1 MKKFPWLS
9 KGKDK
14 GEMKLGFIGAGNMGS
29 AIIGGAVTSGI
40 VKGSDVI
47 VADRDSQ
54 KLDVLKAKYGI
65 STTADNTACTACDIV
80 FLCVKPNILAD
91 VITGIADK
99 INTDTVFVSIA
110 AGQSTEKIEKAFGNP
125 SVKVVRVMPNTPALV
140 GEGMSAVCA
149 NGNVTSD
156 EVRAV
161 LEILRSFGRAEVV
174 SESLMDT
181 VTAVSGSSPAY
192 VFMFIEAMA
201 DAAVKGG
208 MTRDMAY
215 TFAAQ
220 SVLGSAKM
228 VLETGM
234 HPGALKDM
242 VCSPGGTTIDA
253 VAVLEDEGMRNA
265 VIKAMEA
272 CIKKS
277 KSM

>member
-1 MKKFPWLS
+1 
-9 KGKDK
+9 
-14 GEMKLGFIGAGNMGS
+14 MKLGFIGAGNMGS
-29 AIIGGAVTSGI
+29 AIIGGAVLSGV
-40 VKGSDVI
+40 VKGTDITVS
-47 VADRDSQ
+47 DRDVQ
-54 KLDVLKAKYGI
+54 KLDVLKEKYGV
-65 STTADNTACTACDIV
+65 STADNAVCSTCDIV
-80 FLCVKPNILAD
+80 FLCVKPNVLAD
-91 VITGIADK
+91 VIAGIKDNIGK
-99 INTDTVFVSIA
+99 ETVFVSIA

-125 SVKVVRVMPNTPALV
+125 AIKVVRVMPNTPALV

-149 NGNVTSD
+149 NANVMEKEIQT
-156 EVRAV
+156 V

-234 HPGALKDM
+234 HPGVLKDM

-272 CIKKS
+272 CIEKS

>member
-1 MKKFPWLS
+1 
-9 KGKDK
+9 
-14 GEMKLGFIGAGNMGS
+14 MKLGFIGAGNMGS
-29 AIIGGAVTSGI
+29 AIIGGAISAGVVNGDDIMVS
-40 VKGSDVI
+40 
-47 VADRDSQ
+47 DRDNA
-54 KLDVLKAKYGI
+54 KLDALKEKYGVNV
-65 STTADNTACTACDIV
+65 TKKNTDCLACDIV
-80 FLCVKPNILAD
+80 FLCVKPNILCD
-91 VITGIADK
+91 VIKEISKYAD
-99 INTDTVFVSIA
+99 DETVFVSIA
-110 AGQSTEKIEKAFGNP
+110 AGQSTEKIGELFDLYT
-125 SVKVVRVMPNTPALV
+125 VKVVRVMPNTPALV
-140 GEGMSAVCA
+140 GEGMSAVSP
-149 NGNVTSD
+149 NRFVTND
-156 EVRAV
+156 ELGKV
-161 LEILRSFGRAEVV
+161 LDILRSFGKAEVV

-220 SVLGSAKM
+220 AVLGSAKM

-253 VAVLEDEGMRNA
+253 VAVLENEGMRNA
-265 VIKAMEA
+265 VMKAMDA

>member
-1 MKKFPWLS
+1 
-9 KGKDK
+9 
-14 GEMKLGFIGAGNMGS
+14 MKLGFIGAGNMGS
-29 AIIGGAVTSGI
+29 AIIGGAVASGI
-40 VKGSDVI
+40 VKGSDITVS
-47 VADRDSQ
+47 DRDAD
-54 KLDVLKAKYGI
+54 KLNALNEKYGVNM
-65 STTADNTACTACDIV
+65 ADNDTCAVCDIV
-80 FLCVKPNILAD
+80 FLCVKPNVLAD
-91 VITGIADK
+91 VIAGIKDK
-99 INTDTVFVSIA
+99 ACKETVFVSIA
-110 AGQSTEKIEKAFGNP
+110 AGQSIEKIENAFEDRQ
-125 SVKVVRVMPNTPALV
+125 VKVVRVMPNTPALV
-140 GEGMSAVCA
+140 GEGMSAVCT
-149 NGNVTSD
+149 NKNVSENDT
-156 EVRAV
+156 ENV
-161 LEILRSFGRAEVV
+161 LSILRSFGKAEVV
-174 SESLMDT
+174 SETLMDT

-228 VLETGM
+228 VLETGT

-253 VAVLEDEGMRNA
+253 VAVLEKEGMRNA
-265 VIKAMEA
+265 VIKAMDA

>member
-1 MKKFPWLS
+1 
-9 KGKDK
+9 
-14 GEMKLGFIGAGNMGS
+14 MKLGFIGAGNMGS
-29 AIIGGAVTSGI
+29 AIIGGVLASKMIDGRDITVFDKDAAKVKDLSG
-40 VKGSDVI
+40 
-47 VADRDSQ
+47 
-54 KLDVLKAKYGI
+54 KYGVNVASN
-65 STTADNTACTACDIV
+65 STECTECDIV
-80 FLCVKPNILAD
+80 FLCVKPNVLD
-91 VITGIADK
+91 SVIKEISSYV
-99 INTDTVFVSIA
+99 NENTVFVSIA
-110 AGQSTEKIEKAFGNP
+110 AGQSIAKITESFNNSKVKI
-125 SVKVVRVMPNTPALV
+125 VRVMPNTPALV
-140 GEGMSAVCA
+140 GEGMSAVCV
-149 NGNVTSD
+149 NENVGSTELRS
-156 EVRAV
+156 V
-161 LEILRSFGRAEVV
+161 LDILRCFGRAEVV
-174 SESLMDT
+174 SENLMDT

-253 VAVLEDEGMRNA
+253 VAVLEKNGMRNA
-265 VIKAMEA
+265 VIEAMEA
-272 CIKKS
+272 CIEKS